1 MASGMYPHVVAL
13 TPVSSEPDPTCV
25 QCAHAIGDKTNGAV
39 LDALE
44 AALEHAD
51 VPAIRPRVEHAQIM
65 DPKDIPRL
73 GKVGGMPNLSACGK
87 TTADCGSAVIASV
100 QPIHA

>member
-1 MASGMYPHVVAL
+1 MYAHNAL
-13 TPVSSEPDPTCV
+13 TVVGSEPVPCV
-25 QCAHAIGDKTNGAV
+25 QCVHAIGDKTNGAV

-51 VPAIRPRVEHAQIM
+51 VPTIRPRVEHAQIM
-65 DPKDIPRL
+65 NPKDIARL
-73 GKVGGMPNLSACGK
+73 GKSGGMPDCSVCGK
-87 TTADCGSAVIASV
+87 TAADYGSVVIASV